1 MDLQKRS
8 FRFSGLDQS
17 FNFGVSLRQFSLVD
31 RSKSV
36 LKLSFSGQSVRVLK
50 RKSAPLQPTVTC
62 EGEQLLDVKLP
73 VEKNHPRT
81 FSAQLDPAKFKAGSY
96 DLLLHLHPKGDSV
109 AMTKL
114 HVFDASDVRQP
125 FTLS

>member
-50 RKSAPLQPTVTC
+50 RKAHLFNLLTC
-62 EGEQLLDVKLP
+62 EGEQLLDVKLSA
-73 VEKNHPRT
+73 EKESSKNILCTAR
-81 FSAQLDPAKFKAGSY
+81 SSEVKGRKLRSSPAPSSQGRFC
-96 DLLLHLHPKGDSV
+96 GDDKT
-109 AMTKL
+109 ACL
-114 HVFDASDVRQP
+114 
-125 FTLS
+125 